1 MPIANP
7 TLKRWL
13 LKTAAPG
20 VIAVV
25 VLGLDYVTGPRIVF
39 PITFVVP
46 VALAAWQ
53 GARVQACLLAVVL
66 PLTRFWFS
74 YLLNEDLDSAVF
86 ESINT
91 AIRIGML
98 LMVAL
103 LVRRVATKQE
113 ALEKE
118 VRVLE
123 GMLPVC
129 AYCKKVRDE
138 NGQWHPIE
146 LYITRHSEATFAK
159 TFCADCCKEHWEDPQ
174 PVTKA

>member
-1 MPIANP
+1 M
-7 TLKRWL
+7 
-13 LKTAAPG
+13 
-20 VIAVV
+20 IAVA
-25 VLGLDYVTGPRIVF
+25 VLGLDLVTGPRIVF
-39 PITFVVP
+39 PITFVIP

-53 GARVQACLLAVVL
+53 GARFQACVFAVVL
-66 PLTRFWFS
+66 PMMRFGIC
-74 YLLNEDLDSAVF
+74 YLLNEELDSAVY
-86 ESINT
+86 EAINT

-129 AYCKKVRDE
+129 AYCKKIRDE
-138 NGQWHPIE
+138 KGQWHPIE
-146 LYITRHSEATFAK
+146 LYVTQHSEATFSK
-159 TFCADCCKEHWEDPQ
+159 TFCADCCKEHWGDATPESKP
-174 PVTKA
+174 